1 MKPDDSL
8 LVTMMY
14 GMTERT
20 DRAAGIN
27 TGGLRD
33 PVNSE
38 ESRRRQSETAER
50 VEAVHAD
57 EFTIK
62 EVIDDGN

>member
-1 MKPDDSL
+1 
-8 LVTMMY
+8 MMY
-14 GMTERT
+14 GITERT
-20 DRAAGIN
+20 DRAAEIN

-57 EFTIK
+57 EFTIEK
-62 EVIDDGN
+62 ITDDGN